1 MFVLDYNTKITL
13 FPHTSMPVAQAGQ
26 PEGSGSLAPDQPFL
40 RMFGFLPAFLLLVGF
55 GKGDV
60 LSRGKDFLD
69 HPNHRVPLHLM
80 RTTVSPSVF
89 EPISVHI
96 LVLVP
101 GVFPFVALILPQASE
116 DADEFFR

>member
-1 MFVLDYNTKITL
+1 
-13 FPHTSMPVAQAGQ
+13 MPVAQAGQ

-69 HPNHRVPLHLM
+69 HPNHRVPLLL
-80 RTTVSPSVF
+80 TDTDVSPLVF
-89 EPISVHI
+89 EPVPVHI
-96 LVLVP
+96 CVLVP
-101 GVFPFVALILPQASE
+101 GVFPFVALILPQSSE
-116 DADEFFR
+116 DADKFFR